1 MERDP
6 LMENRYHYK
15 QNIIYLAKVC
25 ILVVFAFWGCQKEE
39 QIRIGLLVGISGRVA
54 DTGISGR
61 DAAQLAIEQCNQNGG
76 LFGRNV
82 ELTLK
87 DDQNRPE
94 IAQQA
99 VREFIK
105 EKVAAIVGP
114 VTSNIALAITPI
126 TNAEKILLLSPT
138 VAGDSFSGKDDYF
151 LRLAPA
157 TRVYAEKTAAF
168 LIKSSRLRLVVA
180 VYDSSNP
187 AFTESWLK
195 NFKVRFEGLGGE
207 VIASIGFNTQND
219 QTFLDIA
226 KEALF
231 SKPDGVLIIA
241 NSMDS
246 GLLCQQ
252 IRKLDGQAKIVLSDW
267 GATERLLEL
276 GGNAVEGA
284 IVVQGFNRQ
293 SQNPRY
299 QAFRKTFL
307 ERYHQEPSH
316 TAVNTFNAIG
326 VILTAIR
333 SKGND
338 QTLRDTILSTE
349 KFEGLQGDFR
359 FDPFGDIQSPQVSIS
374 TIRDR
379 QFTFLE

>member
-1 MERDP
+1 MESQ
-6 LMENRYHYK
+6 YHYK
-15 QNIIYLAKVC
+15 QNIIYLTKVC
-25 ILVVFAFWGCQKEE
+25 ILIALAFWGCQKEE
-39 QIRIGLLVGISGRVA
+39 PIRIGLLFGISGRVA

-61 DAAQLAIEQCNQNGG
+61 DAAQLAVEQFNQNGG

-82 ELTLK
+82 ELILK

-99 VREFIK
+99 VGEFIK

-114 VTSNIALAITPI
+114 ITSNIASAITPI
-126 TNAEKILLLSPT
+126 TNAEKMLLLSPT

-151 LRLAPA
+151 LRLAPV
-157 TRVYAEKTAAF
+157 TRVYAVKTAGF
-168 LIKSSRLRLVVA
+168 LIKSSRMRRVVS
-180 VYDSSNP
+180 VCGSNNP
-187 AFTESWLK
+187 VFTESWLK
-195 NFKVRFEGLGGE
+195 NFKMTFERSGGE
-207 VIASIGFNTQND
+207 VIASFDFNTQND

-226 KEALF
+226 KEALL
-231 SKPDGVLIIA
+231 SQPDGILIIA

-252 IRKLDGQAKIVLSDW
+252 IRKLDSQVKIVLSDW

-293 SQNPRY
+293 SQDPRY
-299 QAFRKTFL
+299 QAFRKIFL
-307 ERYHQEPSH
+307 ERYYQEPSH
-316 TAVNTFNAIG
+316 TAVNTFNAIK

-333 SKGND
+333 SKGNG

-379 QFTFLE
+379 QFKFLE